1 MIDKNQDKDILEELS
16 NAPHLSKLKGKNP
29 FKVPISYFDT
39 LEEDILSEIYLEE
52 AGHSKN
58 RNRTIFLRYIAAASL
73 VLLLSYSL
81 FELNKKQKSKDTFV
95 AKSTQ
100 PKVKIQQEQKKVLL
114 VDRNLRQNN
123 KQKLVLEK
131 GTGDSKNKI
140 SQYQSIKANN
150 SKKNNSNET
159 SVAVE
164 RPLTHH
170 QKIAN
175 TAKKVNFKE
184 NEQKAMANANTMS
197 AAYVVNSPSSPK
209 IIRSAR
215 VMKKKSNS
223 SNYILPH
230 DTCVDK
236 SFVYTMAKHRTM
248 DSAYRFQWAVY
259 QQEEAITIDSS
270 RLYKLF
276 IFLGDSLF
284 ATDSMFVIIVP
295 LPKPIIHAQKEQFH
309 SQSLLISSGTNNKNY
324 TYHWSVSP
332 ENSSEIYVDNL
343 SSGVHIINLRITTCA
358 DTVNASIPVVVSD
371 CNVEVPNV
379 ITPNGDGYNDK
390 FYIKG
395 LDLFPGS
402 SLTIIDRN
410 GKLIYQSMNY
420 KNNWQATSV
429 PSGSY
434 FYSLKINNKDKTEK
448 QGTLNVLK

>member
-1 MIDKNQDKDILEELS
+1 MIDKNQNKNILGELS
-16 NAPHLSKLKGKNP
+16 DAPHLSKLKGKNP

-39 LEEDILSEIYLEE
+39 LEEDILSEINVK
-52 AGHSKN
+52 GIVHSKN
-58 RNRTIFLRYIAAASL
+58 RNRTIFLRYIAAASI

-81 FELNKKQKSKDTFV
+81 FELNNKQKRKDTFV
-95 AKSTQ
+95 AKTAQ
-100 PKVKIQQEQKKVLL
+100 TKVKIQEEQKKAFI
-114 VDRNLRQNN
+114 VDKSFRQNN
-123 KQKLVLEK
+123 KQKLVLETENTK
-131 GTGDSKNKI
+131 NVISK
-140 SQYQSIKANN
+140 YQSIKANN
-150 SKKNNSNET
+150 IGRNNSTQNI
-159 SVAVE
+159 VAVE
-164 RPLTHH
+164 HSLPHH
-170 QKIAN
+170 LKLADTVQKVHYRKI
-175 TAKKVNFKE
+175 
-184 NEQKAMANANTMS
+184 EQKDMVNTNTMS
-197 AAYVVNSPSSPK
+197 TAYVANSSSLPI

-215 VMKKKSNS
+215 VMKKKNNT

-236 SFVYTMAKHRTM
+236 SFVYTMAKHKRL
-248 DSAYRFQWAVY
+248 DSAYRFQWAGY
-259 QQEEAITIDSS
+259 QQEKAIIIDSS
-270 RLYKLF
+270 GLYKLF
-276 IFLGDSLF
+276 LFLGDSLF
-284 ATDSMFVIIVP
+284 ATDSMFVSIVP
-295 LPKPIIHAQKEQFH
+295 RPKPIIHVQKEQFQ
-309 SQSLLISSGTNNKNY
+309 SQSLLISSGTNNINY

-343 SSGVHIINLRITTCA
+343 SSDVHIINLSITTCT
-358 DTVNASIPVVVSD
+358 DTVKASIPVVVGD

-420 KNNWQATSV
+420 KNNWQAASV

-448 QGTLNVLK
+448 QGILNVLK

>member
-1 MIDKNQDKDILEELS
+1 MIDKNQDKNISEELS
-16 NAPHLSKLKGKNP
+16 NAPHLSKLKGKNL

-39 LEEDILSEIYLEE
+39 LEEDVLSEINMGR
-52 AGHSKN
+52 AGYSKS
-58 RNRTIFLRYIAAASL
+58 RNKTIFLRYIAAASI

-81 FELNKKQKSKDTFV
+81 LELNKKQKSKDTFV
-95 AKSTQ
+95 AKTVQ
-100 PKVKIQQEQKKVLL
+100 AKVKIQEEQKKVFIVDKSLL
-114 VDRNLRQNN
+114 QNN

-131 GTGDSKNKI
+131 RTGDSKNKI

-150 SKKNNSNET
+150 IEKNNSNENI
-159 SVAVE
+159 VAVE
-164 RPLTHH
+164 NPVPHH
-170 QKIAN
+170 LKLADTAPTVHYRKI
-175 TAKKVNFKE
+175 
-184 NEQKAMANANTMS
+184 EQKNMGNTNTMS
-197 AAYVVNSPSSPK
+197 TAYVSNSSSSPI
-209 IIRSAR
+209 IIRSVR
-215 VMKKKSNS
+215 VMKKKNNT

-230 DTCVDK
+230 DTCVGK
-236 SFVYTMAKHRTM
+236 SFIYTIAKHKSL
-248 DSAYRFQWAVY
+248 DSAYRFQWAGY
-259 QQEEAITIDSS
+259 QREKAIIIDSS

-276 IFLGDSLF
+276 LFLGDSLF
-284 ATDSMFVIIVP
+284 ATDSMFVTIAP
-295 LPKPIIHAQKEQFH
+295 RPKPIVHVQKEQFH
-309 SQSLLISSGTNNKNY
+309 SQSLLISSGTNNINY

-343 SSGVHIINLRITTCA
+343 SPGVHIINLRITTCA
-358 DTVNASIPVVVSD
+358 DTVNTSISVVISD

-420 KNNWQATSV
+420 KNNWQAASV